1 MIKQSNLAKSSFT
14 LLETLLSIS
23 LLSLIISGF
32 INSTY
37 NDEQNTKNY
46 QLLNTLEN
54 KFDTNEYKNFPKNAK
69 NLTIII
75 NDNQYNSI
83 NVKQYE
89 YQDEN
94 IKLVKYEK

>member
-1 MIKQSNLAKSSFT
+1 MTKQSNLAKSSFT

-23 LLSLIISGF
+23 LLSLVISGF

-37 NDEQNTKNY
+37 DDEQNTKNY
-46 QLLNTLEN
+46 QILNNLEN
-54 KFDTNEYKNFPKNAK
+54 KFDTNEYKNFPKSTK

-75 NDNQYNSI
+75 NETQYNSI
-83 NVKQYE
+83 NVNQFE
-89 YQDEN
+89 YKDEN